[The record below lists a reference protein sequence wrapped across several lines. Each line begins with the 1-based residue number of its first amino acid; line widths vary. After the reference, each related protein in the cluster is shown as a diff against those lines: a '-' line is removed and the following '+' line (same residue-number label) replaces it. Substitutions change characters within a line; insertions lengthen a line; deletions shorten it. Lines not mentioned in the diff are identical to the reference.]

1 MTIKGIDVSEFQGSI
16 NFEKAKKQIDFVI
29 MRAGYGRLA
38 TQKDKFFDENY
49 KNAKAAGLKVGTYW
63 FSYADSVEDAKREAQ
78 ACLDVI
84 KGKKFEYPVYFDIER
99 KEQFDKGKEFCSD
112 LVTAFCTELEKAGY
126 FTGFYIS
133 RSPLQSFI
141 TPEVAKRYALWVAEY
156 GEKLNYDGQYG
167 MWQYTSG
174 GEVDGISG
182 RVDMDYCYVDYPER
196 IAGMADKEPSKPSD
210 PSKPKPPTETV
221 YIVKA
226 GDTLSSIAAKYKTT
240 YQKLAEYNGIANP
253 DVIYSGQKIRIPNN
267 SNSALKPIDEIA
279 REVIRGDWDNG
290 DERRKKLTEA
300 GYDYSEV
307 QKRVDELLR

>member
-1 MTIKGIDVSEFQGSI
+1 MTIKGIDVSEFQGNI

-29 MRAGYGRLA
+29 VRAGYGRLA

-133 RSPLQSFI
+133 RSPLQSLI

-156 GEKLNYDGQYG
+156 GDKLNYDGQYG

-196 IAGMADKEPSKPSD
+196 IAGMADKETQPE

-221 YIVKA
+221 YTVKA

-290 DERRKKLTEA
+290 DERKKKLTEA

>member
-1 MTIKGIDVSEFQGSI
+1 MTVKGIDVSEFQGSI
-16 NFEKAKKQIDFVI
+16 DFEKAKKQIDFVI
-29 MRAGYGRLA
+29 VRAGYGRLPS
-38 TQKDKFFDENY
+38 QKDKFFEENY
-49 KNAKAAGLKVGTYW
+49 KNAKAAGLKVGAYW
-63 FSYADSVEDAKREAQ
+63 FSYADSAEDAKREAK
-78 ACLDVI
+78 ACIEVI

-182 RVDMDYCYVDYPER
+182 RVDLDYCYVDYPER
-196 IAGMADKEPSKPSD
+196 IAGMADKEPQPE
-210 PSKPKPPTETV
+210 PSKPKPTETV
-221 YIVKA
+221 YTVKA
-226 GDTLSSIAAKYKTT
+226 GDTLSGIASKYKTT
-240 YQKLAEYNGIANP
+240 YQKLAEYNGINDP
-253 DVIYSGQKIRIPNN
+253 NVIYAGQKIRIPGGG
-267 SNSALKPIDEIA
+267 NSALKPIDEIA
-279 REVIRGDWDNG
+279 REVIRGDWGNG
-290 DERRKKLTEA
+290 DERKQRLTAA
-300 GYDYSEV
+300 GYDYGKV
-307 QKRVDELLR
+307 QARVDELLR

>member
-1 MTIKGIDVSEFQGSI
+1 MTVKGIDVSEFQGSI
-16 NFEKAKKQIDFVI
+16 DFEKAKKQIDFVI
-29 MRAGYGRLA
+29 VRAGYGRLA
-38 TQKDKFFDENY
+38 SQKDKFFEENY
-49 KNAKAAGLKVGTYW
+49 KNAKAAGLKVGAYW
-63 FSYADSVEDAKREAQ
+63 FSYADSPEDARREAK
-78 ACLDVI
+78 ACMEVI

-99 KEQFDKGKEFCSD
+99 KEQFDKGRQFCSD

-156 GEKLNYDGQYG
+156 GDKLNYNGQYG

-196 IAGMADKEPSKPSD
+196 IAGMADKEQPSKPQ
-210 PSKPKPPTETV
+210 PSETV
-221 YIVKA
+221 YTVKA
-226 GDTLSSIAAKYKTT
+226 GDTLSIIASKYGTT
-240 YQKLAEYNGIANP
+240 YQKLAEYNGIKNP
-253 DVIYSGQKIRIPNN
+253 NLIYAGQKIRIPG

-279 REVIRGDWDNG
+279 REVIRGEWGNG
-290 DERRKKLTEA
+290 DERKLRLTKA
-300 GYDYSEV
+300 GYDYSKV
-307 QKRVDELLR
+307 QARVDELLR